1 MASRRPLVNVS
12 GSIRE
17 LPAGDTL
24 PGVRELLTA
33 ARTYYVRADGSDSN
47 TGLSNT
53 AGGAFKTLQR
63 VAEIVVPIDFGGYT
77 ITVQL
82 ADGTYT
88 DSAVFTKTLNGR
100 VSIVGNA
107 SSPSNV
113 VISTSASCIT
123 SSGAGTDVTVSKCQ
137 LQSSSVSALVGTN
150 GAYITGTDNIY
161 GVCAFAHVAALL
173 RGQVVITGTAQII
186 GNAPSFANLDN
197 GFLDTTLVAFTLTGS
212 RSFAAAFIYAGS
224 LSYARVVLPTFTGS
238 ATGSR
243 FTTAGNSMIN
253 VNGAG
258 DSFLP
263 GNAAGTRTSGGE
275 YA

>member
-1 MASRRPLVNVS
+1 LVNVS

-33 ARTYYVRADGSDSN
+33 ARTYYVRTDGSDSN